1 MNSENLKGVINVDNL
16 IGQLESSGPI
26 TGALVSQE
34 IKGTISAD
42 NISSTMKNVENL
54 FGTMTGSQADRGI
67 TNIYLNDI
75 QQEVSGKIAYLN
87 ATYSMLEDKPKINN
101 IELKNNKSF
110 EDLGADALTNTEI
123 ENLINSIV

>member
-16 IGQLESSGPI
+16 IGQLESSSPI

-54 FGTMTGSQADRGI
+54 FGTMAGSQADRGI

-75 QQEVSGKIAYLN
+75 EQEVSGKIAYLN